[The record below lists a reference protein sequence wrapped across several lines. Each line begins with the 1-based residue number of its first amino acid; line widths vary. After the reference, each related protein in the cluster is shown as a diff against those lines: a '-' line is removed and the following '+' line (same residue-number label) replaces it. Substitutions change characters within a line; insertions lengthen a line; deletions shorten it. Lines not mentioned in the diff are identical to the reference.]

1 MEISFT
7 VTVDIPDD
15 VVSYA
20 EVISANSDELLGEPI
35 IVPSI
40 LKEVYARAIHN
51 AFLTREVKT
60 LLSVV
65 EDEILLEYDKRRFP
79 EWV

>member
-1 MEISFT
+1 MEISLT
-7 VTVDIPDD
+7 VTVDVPDD

-20 EVISANSDELLGEPI
+20 EVISANSDKLLDEPI
-35 IVPSI
+35 IVRSI

-51 AFLTREVKT
+51 AFLTREVKS

-65 EDEILLEYDKRRFP
+65 EDEIQLEYDKRRFP